1 MLIDEI
7 GLLSREDIGKY
18 KFPHIEQEFWLCPE
32 EWGYIDGKTFF
43 ANWTFYNAKVHQ
55 QISPIESRIRPALIV
70 SNLKAQPGD
79 KVCCLG
85 LTWTVLAINETL
97 KYTVN
102 LKDYPDLST
111 VKSILFCDSC
121 IGTLKRKADE
131 NGDRLMQALCDWVW
145 QQVEKHTVIV
155 AVNYEVEY
163 LFLQKLSKKYN
174 LDNFPTE
181 SYKTVHKCLGDN
193 FSFKYSPHLGWQG
206 QTASTF
212 NPSKVFT
219 FKGFCNLYIDEGDD

>member
-7 GLLSREDIGKY
+7 GLLSRKNLEKY
-18 KFPHIEQEFWLCPE
+18 TFPHTEEEFWLRPE
-32 EWGYIDGKTFF
+32 EWFDRNHESFF
-43 ANWTFYNAKVHQ
+43 ANWICKNGKVYQ
-55 QISPIESRIRPALIV
+55 QIFPIESHIKPALIV

-85 LTWTVLAINETL
+85 LTWTVLAINKTL
-97 KYTVN
+97 DKTVN
-102 LKDYPDLST
+102 LKDYPGPFTD
-111 VKSILFCDSC
+111 KSILFCDSC

-131 NGDRLMQALCDWVW
+131 NEHELMRALCDWVW
-145 QQVEKHTVIV
+145 QQIEKYTVIV
-155 AVNYEVEY
+155 VIKSEVEY

-181 SYKTVHKCLGDN
+181 SYETVHKHLGDN

-206 QTASTF
+206 QTAATF
-212 NPSKVFT
+212 NPSKIFS
-219 FKGFCNLYIDEGDD
+219 FEGFCDLYIDEEGE